1 MHDLVSSVH
10 ELFRGGGGGVGGD
23 GEDKEQGCEKS
34 HTLEQHENDQTL
46 PDRTDIHRLV
56 TLGPGNS
63 R

>member
-10 ELFRGGGGGVGGD
+10 ELSRESRGGEGGGGG
-23 GEDKEQGCEKS
+23 DKEQGCEKS
-34 HTLEQHENDQTL
+34 HTFKKHENDQTL

-56 TLGPGNS
+56 TLGPGNV